1 MSLEERVRRWF
12 GDDEAK
18 RLGSGWVS
26 GVTAVFLG
34 AVGLLAVV
42 CFHFPALL
50 TMPELRAV
58 YPMRA
63 VRAAVEIVIGAAFLL
78 GLLSLALRRRKALGA
93 TGVAL
98 ALVAGLLGG
107 GTVEV
112 DGPVPASPYLGLDW
126 FLLNVLMLCAV
137 FVPVEKIV
145 PLRRRSAFRPG
156 WVTDGAHFLISHL
169 LVQVS
174 TLMTL
179 APATVLFAWAR
190 GGAVERAVAAQPA
203 AVQFLEIVLVA
214 DLAEYAIHRLFHRAR
229 WLWPFHEVHHS
240 SREMDW
246 LAGSRLHL
254 VDVVLTRGFTFLPIY
269 LLGFERGPVVAY
281 LAFVSIHAVF
291 IHANVRLRFGP
302 LERLV
307 VTPHF
312 HHWHHAA
319 EAAAVDKNF
328 AVHFPW
334 IDRLFGT
341 YHAPADRWPDEY
353 GVVPDRMPPDWLGQ
367 LVHPFSPA
375 VRSATA
381 DSRGDGNPERP

>member
-12 GDDEAK
+12 GDDETT

-26 GVTAVFLG
+26 GVAAVFLG

-58 YPMRA
+58 YPMGA

-78 GLLSLALRRRKALGA
+78 GLLSLALRRRKTLGA

-107 GTVEV
+107 GTVAV
-112 DGPVPASPYLGLDW
+112 DGPVSASPYLGLDW

-137 FVPVEKIV
+137 FVPIEKIV

-174 TLMTL
+174 TLATL

-190 GGAVERAVAAQPA
+190 GGAVELCQERA
-203 AVQFLEIVLVA
+203 
-214 DLAEYAIHRLFHRAR
+214 
-229 WLWPFHEVHHS
+229 
-240 SREMDW
+240 
-246 LAGSRLHL
+246 
-254 VDVVLTRGFTFLPIY
+254 
-269 LLGFERGPVVAY
+269 
-281 LAFVSIHAVF
+281 
-291 IHANVRLRFGP
+291 FGP
-302 LERLV
+302 IMLRRAERV
-307 VTPHF
+307 EESKDVR
-312 HHWHHAA
+312 AA
-319 EAAAVDKNF
+319 
-328 AVHFPW
+328 
-334 IDRLFGT
+334 
-341 YHAPADRWPDEY
+341 
-353 GVVPDRMPPDWLGQ
+353 
-367 LVHPFSPA
+367 
-375 VRSATA
+375 
-381 DSRGDGNPERP
+381 